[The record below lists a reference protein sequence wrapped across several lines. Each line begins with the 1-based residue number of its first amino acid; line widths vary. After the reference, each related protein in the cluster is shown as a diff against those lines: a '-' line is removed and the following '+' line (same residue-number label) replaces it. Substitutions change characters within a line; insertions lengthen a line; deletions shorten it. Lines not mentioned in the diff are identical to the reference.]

1 MMIQNGLDMANLT
14 GDYLKYIKTIEE
26 PIMHHHLSELKHP
39 QWGSIIGYE
48 NQIRIAVL
56 KDEMEIW
63 QERMKSGDIFFKTF
77 KRFIFTLESRIKELE
92 DKEIVLKRPA
102 AVSVLKES
110 GEERVERWK
119 TELKESSTEEKKY
132 PNELHGPGPDEE
144 K

>member
-1 MMIQNGLDMANLT
+1 MLIQNGLDMANLT
-14 GDYLKYIKTIEE
+14 RDYLKYIKTIEE
-26 PIMHHHLSELKHP
+26 PIMHHHLLELKHP

-56 KDEMEIW
+56 KDEMEMW
-63 QERMKSGDIFFKTF
+63 QERMKSGDIF
-77 KRFIFTLESRIKELE
+77 TLESRIEELE

-110 GEERVERWK
+110 KEERVERWK
-119 TELKESSTEEKKY
+119 TELKDSSTEEKKH

-144 K
+144 N

>member
-1 MMIQNGLDMANLT
+1 MLIQNGLDMANLT

-26 PIMHHHLSELKHP
+26 PIMHNHLSELKHP

-63 QERMKSGDIFFKTF
+63 QEKMKSGD
-77 KRFIFTLESRIKELE
+77 IFTLESRIKELE

-119 TELKESSTEEKKY
+119 TELKDSSTEEKKH

-144 K
+144 N

>member
-1 MMIQNGLDMANLT
+1 MLIQNGLDMANLT
-14 GDYLKYIKTIEE
+14 RDYLKYIKTIEE
-26 PIMHHHLSELKHP
+26 PIMHHHLLELKHP

-63 QERMKSGDIFFKTF
+63 QEKMKSGD
-77 KRFIFTLESRIKELE
+77 IFTLESRIKELE

-119 TELKESSTEEKKY
+119 TELKDSSTEEKKH

-144 K
+144 N

>member
-26 PIMHHHLSELKHP
+26 PIMHHHLLELKHP

-63 QERMKSGDIFFKTF
+63 QERMKSGDIF
-77 KRFIFTLESRIKELE
+77 TLESRIEELE

-119 TELKESSTEEKKY
+119 TELKDSSTEEKKH

-144 K
+144 N